1 MRKWHFLLKNVVLF
15 FFFFSSCNTCYNIF
29 ESLLRQIRTLGAASS
44 QKEKTFFFFSF
55 CFPWEKK
62 HVWIWNPRQD
72 PCAPKPPAFCS
83 LGFFDCFPFPFPF
96 PPPFSGRVW
105 GAGRL
110 RLPPAPRGS
119 LRGGGAGPGRQG
131 PLRLHGA
138 AAAGQAPARPALI
151 TWVWFCVCVSEAA
164 ALSPQKYLKLS
175 HPCFWDEWNYCL
187 LFPASLNSPGAV
199 LQSAQLLIPGGL
211 LCYRWL
217 WRQSGWIA
225 RWCFITS

>member
-1 MRKWHFLLKNVVLF
+1 MLNEETTLSFKECSTF
-15 FFFFSSCNTCYNIF
+15 FFLHVIFIYNIF

-44 QKEKTFFFFSF
+44 QKQE
-55 CFPWEKK
+55 
-62 HVWIWNPRQD
+62 D
-72 PCAPKPPAFCS
+72 PCAPKPPVFCS

-138 AAAGQAPARPALI
+138 AAAGQAPARPALM
-151 TWVWFCVCVSEAA
+151 A
-164 ALSPQKYLKLS
+164 
-175 HPCFWDEWNYCL
+175 
-187 LFPASLNSPGAV
+187 
-199 LQSAQLLIPGGL
+199 
-211 LCYRWL
+211 
-217 WRQSGWIA
+217 
-225 RWCFITS
+225 

>member
-1 MRKWHFLLKNVVLF
+1 MTLSFKECSTF
-15 FFFFSSCNTCYNIF
+15 FFFFLHVIHATIYLNHFYGKL
-29 ESLLRQIRTLGAASS
+29 EHLELLVLKRKRP
-44 QKEKTFFFFSF
+44 FFFFF
-55 CFPWEKK
+55 LPPFGKK

-151 TWVWFCVCVSEAA
+151 AWVRFCVCVSEAA

-211 LCYRWL
+211 LCYHWL
-217 WRQSGWIA
+217 YKAGG
-225 RWCFITS
+225 